1 MRTADPNVVALLSGA
16 DTRGLIE
23 ADMSVW
29 SVRDLSGDPVTFA
42 FWTEHDTVTAT
53 VPNPWTGNPASYSF
67 VGGGAILD
75 VGETP
80 RTSDLSIRRKSITM
94 SAVHETVLD
103 MWTAHDMRLAQ
114 VAVYQALFDPET
126 RGLVS
131 ALLEFVGELNGAPK
145 EVPAAGGEGGIRF
158 DLVSDTRQLTRVNP
172 AKRSDAHQRTR
183 SNDGFHKYIG
193 VAGAWEIPWGQ
204 ASEGGPKSPVQA
216 IAELA
221 FRDR

>member
-1 MRTADPNVVALLSGA
+1 MRNADANTIALLQGA
-16 DTRGLIE
+16 DTLGLIE
-23 ADMSVW
+23 ADFVVW
-29 SVRDLSGDPVTFA
+29 IVRDAEGAEVVFP

-53 VPNPWTGNPASYSF
+53 VPNPWTGWPQSYPF
-67 VGGGAILD
+67 VGAGAILD

-114 VAVYQALFDPET
+114 VAVYQGLFDPET

-145 EVPAAGGEGGIRF
+145 EIPAAGVEGGIRF
-158 DLVSDTRQLTRVNP
+158 DCVSDTRQLTRTNP

-183 SNDGFHKYIG
+183 SSDGFHKYIG
-193 VAGAWEIPWGQ
+193 VAGDWNIPWGQ
-204 ASEGGPKSPVQA
+204 EAKK
-216 IAELA
+216 
-221 FRDR
+221 

>member
-1 MRTADPNVVALLSGA
+1 MKNADPNTVALLQGA
-16 DTRGLIE
+16 DTLGLIE
-23 ADMSVW
+23 ADLVVW
-29 SVRDLSGDPVTFA
+29 RVKTFAGTEETFA
-42 FWTEHDTVTAT
+42 FWTEHDTETGT
-53 VPNPWTGNPASYSF
+53 VPNPWTGTPSSYPF
-67 VGGGAILD
+67 VGAGAVLS

-126 RGLVS
+126 RSMVS

-158 DLVSDTRQLTRVNP
+158 DIVSDTRQLTRTNP

-183 SNDGFHKYIG
+183 NNDGFHKYIG
-193 VAGAWEIPWGQ
+193 VAGDWQIPWGQ
-204 ASEGGPKSPVQA
+204 ESESGEKAVTKSGNSSW
-216 IAELA
+216 I
-221 FRDR
+221 RK